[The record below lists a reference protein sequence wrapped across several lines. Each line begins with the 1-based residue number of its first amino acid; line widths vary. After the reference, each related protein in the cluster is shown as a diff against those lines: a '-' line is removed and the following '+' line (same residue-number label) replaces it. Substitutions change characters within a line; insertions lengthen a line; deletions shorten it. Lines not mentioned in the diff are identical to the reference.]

1 VRTPIRYRQIGERD
15 GDPVVLVHGLAGSSR
30 WWDPVARALATRHRV
45 YLVDLPGFGE
55 WRPRR
60 FILRE
65 APAALARWMAHA
77 GVPAA
82 HVVGHSMGGL
92 VAARLAAA
100 WPERVHR
107 LVLVAPAGV
116 PSGRG
121 MLHHVAPLVAAV
133 STAPAR
139 FLPTL
144 VADAARAGPLTT
156 LRAARDLLADDVRR
170 DLHAIAAPTLVV
182 LGDRDRL
189 VPPAL
194 GAVFAHE
201 LRDARLL
208 VLEDTGHVPMAERP
222 RELGGAMLEFL
233 ANGRPAR

>member
-1 VRTPIRYRQIGERD
+1 MRAPIRHRQIGDGD

-30 WWDPVARALATRHRV
+30 WWDPVARALACHHPV

-65 APAALARWMAHA
+65 APATLARWMAHA

-121 MLHHVAPLVAAV
+121 LVRHLAPLFAAV
-133 STAPAR
+133 TTAPPR

-144 VADAARAGPLTT
+144 GADAARAGPLTT
-156 LRAARDLLADDVRR
+156 LRAARDLLADDVRH

-189 VPPAL
+189 IPLAL

-201 LRDARLL
+201 VPGAQLL
-208 VLEDTGHVPMAERP
+208 VLEGAGHVPMAERP
-222 RELGGAMLEFL
+222 LELGGAMLEFL
-233 ANGRPAR
+233 ADGRR